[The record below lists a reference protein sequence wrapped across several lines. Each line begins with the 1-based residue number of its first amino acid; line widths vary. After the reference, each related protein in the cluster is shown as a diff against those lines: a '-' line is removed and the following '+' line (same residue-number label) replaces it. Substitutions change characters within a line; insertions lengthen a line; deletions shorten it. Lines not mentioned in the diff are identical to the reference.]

1 MMTVAASEY
10 AFEIDVQMGS
20 NGNRIVAVIGDFDLH
35 TRRRFK
41 DMTAALMPSGCT
53 TMVVSLNRAN
63 YIDST
68 ALGALIGL

>member
-35 TRRRFK
+35 TTRRFK

-53 TMVVSLNRAN
+53 TIVVSLNRAN